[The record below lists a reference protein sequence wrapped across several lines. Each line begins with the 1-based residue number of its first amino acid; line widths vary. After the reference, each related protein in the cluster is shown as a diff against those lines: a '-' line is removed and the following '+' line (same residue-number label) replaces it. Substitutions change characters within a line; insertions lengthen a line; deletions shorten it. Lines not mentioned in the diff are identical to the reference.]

1 MQTYHV
7 NIKLNRSH
15 KQGCRGVTNEQAGCM
30 VGGGEGARRH
40 FTFSSHW
47 PICIQGLYSWNKLLF
62 GVSI

>member
-1 MQTYHV
+1 MQIYHV
-7 NIKLNRSH
+7 NVQLHRSNTH
-15 KQGCRGVTNEQAGCM
+15 GYRGVTNEQVGCI
-30 VGGGEGARRH
+30 VRGGEGARRH

>member
-40 FTFSSHW
+40 FTF
-47 PICIQGLYSWNKLLF
+47 
-62 GVSI
+62 